1 MKLYYDKYCKILK
14 KVILAAKKMAYDNY
28 SIKMLDKMKSTWK
41 IINIET
47 GRTKR
52 NDAQYLMG
60 KSGGQNVAET
70 TNIFFSLVDK
80 LKKFG
85 LK

>member
-1 MKLYYDKYCKILK
+1 
-14 KVILAAKKMAYDNY
+14 MAYDNY

-47 GRTKR
+47 GRTTKR
-52 NDAQYLMG
+52 NDTQYLMG

-70 TNIFFSLVDK
+70 INIFYH
-80 LKKFG
+80 
-85 LK
+85 